1 MTDLTRLK
9 ADASV
14 ADICSALD
22 EAGVVIVEHF
32 YDDAWV
38 GRYNAEVQPFIDN
51 HKRTYTGVDVFDD
64 FLGHHTVR
72 LQGLPAKT
80 PALIDALIDPRMLG
94 VMDHLLLPVC
104 TDYILSAAELIEI
117 RQNET
122 AQRLHTDNNSWPTAI
137 QGLGPLCVNA
147 MIALTDYTADNGA
160 TLVVPGSHLWSKGRV
175 PAPED
180 IHPAEMPAGSV
191 AIFSGETIHAGGTS
205 TSARIRRGLSV
216 SYCAGWLRP
225 VENCYLNL
233 TVAQVAALPER
244 AQELLGFDVYD
255 GTGRGNGVLGYYEMG
270 NPKDLFKA

>member
-1 MTDLTRLK
+1 MTVLKRLH
-9 ADASV
+9 ARSHA
-14 ADICSALD
+14 ADICAALD
-22 EAGVVIVEHF
+22 EAGVVIVENF
-32 YDDAWV
+32 YDDDWV
-38 GRYNAEVQPFIDN
+38 TRYNGQVQPFIDN
-51 HKRTYTGVDVFDD
+51 HRRTYTGVDIFDD

-80 PALIDALIDPRMLG
+80 PALIDALIDPRLLA
-94 VMDHLLLPVC
+94 VMDHMLLPLC

-137 QGLGPLCVNA
+137 QGLGPLCVNV

-175 PAPED
+175 PQPED
-180 IHPAEMPAGSV
+180 IQPAVMPAGSV

-205 TSARIRRGLSV
+205 TSQDIRRGLSV

-225 VENCYLNL
+225 VENCFLNL
-233 TVAQVAALPER
+233 TVEQVAAMPER

-255 GTGRGNGVLGYYEMG
+255 GTARGNGVLGYYEMG
-270 NPKDLFKA
+270 SPKDLFST

>member
-1 MTDLTRLK
+1 MTELTRLK

-14 ADICSALD
+14 AEICAALD

-38 GRYNAEVQPFIDN
+38 KRYNSEVQPFIDN
-51 HKRTYTGVDVFDD
+51 HQRTYTGVDVFDD
-64 FLGHHTVR
+64 FLGYNTVR

-175 PAPED
+175 PSPEE
-180 IHPAEMPAGSV
+180 IRPAEMPAGSV

-205 TSARIRRGLSV
+205 MSDRIRRGLSV